1 MITAL
6 VAGGRKNRMKFDVI
20 VCDPP
25 WKYNNKKT
33 GGSHKSGS
41 AQKYKTMDYLQIAD
55 LHHDFYD
62 IMSENSCAFLW
73 VTNPMLKEGLYIL
86 EDWGY
91 EYKTMLTWD
100 KMRYGMG
107 YWFRGQTEHCLFGIK
122 GNVPALR
129 SQFKN
134 LITERLF
141 KHSKKPDVFYY
152 MINKIFEGKKI
163 LELFAT
169 RERFAN
175 WTCLGNEIS
184 GNDIVTDLE
193 KLGQRMLEEQIKQE
207 KLSARGGS
215 RLYR

>member
-1 MITAL
+1 
-6 VAGGRKNRMKFDVI
+6 MKFDVI
-20 VCDPP
+20 VADPP
-25 WKYNNKKT
+25 WKYNNKNT

-62 IMSENSCAFLW
+62 MISKDSCVFLW
-73 VTNPMLKEGLYIL
+73 VTNPMLKEGLYVL
-86 EDWGY
+86 EDWEY
-91 EYKTMLTWD
+91 EYKTMLTWN

-122 GNVPALR
+122 GNVAA
-129 SQFKN
+129 FKSTFPN
-134 LITERLF
+134 MIEEKSF
-141 KHSKKPDVFYY
+141 KHSRKPTMFYH
-152 MINKIFEGKKI
+152 MIDQIFSCKNI

-169 RERFAN
+169 EQRLSDITVTGMGN
-175 WTCLGNEIS
+175 KWTCLGNEIS

-193 KLGQRMLEEQIKQE
+193 KLGQKRIEEQIKQE
-207 KLSARGGS
+207 KALSRGGS